1 MLEPFSIRIFA
12 PKGEADFLKID
23 RFGWSGKVIAFPRNK
38 WSEISGHDSEFD
50 QSGVYILI
58 GNDEEA
64 GVEDAE
70 VPRIYVGQGG
80 IVHGR
85 IDKHIKEKRFWDRGV
100 VFIST
105 GDILNRAHITWL
117 EAQLI
122 KRAKEIGLCTLDNSN
137 EPQEPELAEPDK
149 ADIQSFYNE
158 ILRILPLVNIHAF
171 EDSKVVANP
180 GGNNECGTTSMSKH
194 SNDNDMVVVVPA
206 NVSDNAGKK
215 RFESAFLGKNERKEH
230 CWFQIRIHS
239 SRLNEIKHIAVYQSS
254 PHSAITHLA
263 PVDKIESYG
272 DSGKYKLV
280 FSEPAKEIRHIRNR
294 RAGEGIAP
302 RSPFY
307 TTLSEIKS
315 AESLAA
321 IWGSG

>member
-1 MLEPFSIRIFA
+1 MRDPFSIRIFA
-12 PKGEADFLKID
+12 PNGEADFLKID

-38 WSEISGHDSEFD
+38 WGEISSQDREFD

-64 GVEDAE
+64 DVEDAE

-80 IVHGR
+80 SILNR
-85 IDKHIKEKRFWDRGV
+85 INDHIQGKAFWDRGV
-100 VFIST
+100 VFISN

-117 EAQLI
+117 ESQLI
-122 KRAKEIGLCTLDNSN
+122 RRALKIGFCKLDNGNS
-137 EPQEPELAEPDK
+137 PQEPELAEPDK

-180 GGNNECGTTSMSKH
+180 GSDSEYGTTSLSNH

-206 NVSDNAGKK
+206 NVRDADGVT
-215 RFESAFLGKNERKEH
+215 RFRSAFLGENERNEH

-239 SRLNEIKHIAVYQSS
+239 SRLDKIRYIAVYQSS
-254 PHSAITHLA
+254 PTSAVTHYA
-263 PVDKIESYG
+263 PVDRIESYG
-272 DSGKYKLV
+272 ESGKYKLV
-280 FSEPAKEIRHIRNR
+280 FAEPASEMAEPITNTR
-294 RAGEGIAP
+294 GGIAP
-302 RSPFY
+302 RGPFY
-307 TTLSEIKS
+307 TTLSKLKS
-315 AESLAA
+315 AKTLAD
-321 IWGSG
+321 IYGS

>member
-12 PKGEADFLKID
+12 PNGESDFLKID

-38 WSEISGHDSEFD
+38 WSEISSHDREFD

-58 GNDEEA
+58 GNDDEA
-64 GVEDAE
+64 DVEDAE
-70 VPRIYVGQGG
+70 VSKIYVGQGG
-80 IVHGR
+80 VVHGR
-85 IDKHIKEKRFWDRGV
+85 IDKHIEEKSFWHRGV

-122 KRAKEIGLCTLDNSN
+122 KRAKEIGLCTLDNRN
-137 EPQEPELAEPDK
+137 EPQEPELAEPGK

-158 ILRILPLVNIHAF
+158 ILRILPLVNIHVF
-171 EDSKVVANP
+171 EDPKIVANP
-180 GGNNECGTTSMSKH
+180 GITSPHKYSDDNE
-194 SNDNDMVVVVPA
+194 MVVVVPA
-206 NVSDNAGKK
+206 NVRDNEGVT
-215 RFESAFLGKNERKEH
+215 RFRSAFLGENERNEH
-230 CWFQIRIHS
+230 CWFSIRIHS
-239 SRLNEIKHIAVYQSS
+239 SRLDKIRYIAVYQSS
-254 PHSAITHLA
+254 PTSAVTHYA

-280 FSEPAKEIRHIRNR
+280 FAEPASKMAVPIENK
-294 RAGEGIAP
+294 GDGIAP

-307 TTLSEIKS
+307 TTLTKLKS
-315 AESLAA
+315 AKTLAD
-321 IWGSG
+321 IYGS